1 MTEISATAVK
11 ELREKTGAGM
21 MLCKK
26 ALAEARGDLDAAITY
41 LRKQGE
47 ITAGKRSDRAAK
59 EGKVGI
65 HMHGNTAVMLELNS
79 ETDFVAKNPDF
90 VALLNSLLEAAVSLR
105 PSDLAGFKAM
115 KAPSLGNR
123 TVQEAVTEKSG
134 LIGEKIDIRRLSV
147 QESAPGSRIFS
158 YVHLG
163 GKIGVLL
170 KLSAAQE
177 TALDHPRVQEL
188 GKDLCM
194 QVAAAAP
201 LALSRGEIPKDKI
214 ESESVIY
221 RELALKEGKPE
232 KILDKIV
239 AGRLDKFYK
248 ETVLLEQPFVKDP
261 EQSVSQVV
269 SGAAKEAGSDLKV
282 VSFLRYQLGVES

>member
-1 MTEISATAVK
+1 MQE
-11 ELREKTGAGM
+11 TG
-21 MLCKK
+21 
-26 ALAEARGDLDAAITY
+26 
-41 LRKQGE
+41 
-47 ITAGKRSDRAAK
+47 
-59 EGKVGI
+59 
-65 HMHGNTAVMLELNS
+65 
-79 ETDFVAKNPDF
+79 PD
-90 VALLNSLLEAAVSLR
+90 
-105 PSDLAGFKAM
+105 
-115 KAPSLGNR
+115 
-123 TVQEAVTEKSG
+123 
-134 LIGEKIDIRRLSV
+134 
-147 QESAPGSRIFS
+147 SRIFS
-158 YVHLG
+158 YIHLG

-170 KLSAAQE
+170 KLSAAQAA
-177 TALDHPRVQEL
+177 ALDHPRVQEL

-201 LALSRGEIPKDKI
+201 IALSRGEIPKEKV

-261 EQSVSQVV
+261 ERSVSQVV

-282 VSFLRYQLGVES
+282 VSFLRYQLGVEP